1 MSVIDVVADE
11 AKNRK
16 EEGRPVAEVGTGA
29 TKYDLDR

>member
-1 MSVIDVVADE
+1 MIDVVADE

-16 EEGRPVAEVGTGA
+16 GEGRPVAYVGPGP